1 VDDVAVTIDEGAPLK
16 RDLFGEV
23 RIVRVQLD
31 GRVVDCVQ
39 RDTTLAAR
47 GVRWFARRLA
57 GREARALQA
66 LRGMLGVPRLV
77 SWDGRRLVR
86 SWLPGVPMQAA
97 GGVDRVYFREALGLL
112 RRLHSAGLVHN
123 DLAKEPNWLVT
134 ADGRPAL
141 VDFQL
146 AMRPRYRGR
155 LFRMLAHDDL
165 RHLLKHKRMYC
176 PQHLT
181 ARERAI
187 LARRSPLAAAWSSTG
202 KPVYLFVTRRLLG
215 WADREGAGD
224 RGAVQGSTV
233 SKSSAGASPGRK

>member
-1 VDDVAVTIDEGAPLK
+1 MTRQDEAPLK

-23 RIVRVQLD
+23 RRVSVQPGD
-31 GRVVDCVQ
+31 GVVEGVQ
-39 RDTTLAAR
+39 RDTTCAAR
-47 GVRWFARRLA
+47 GVGWLARRLA
-57 GREARALQA
+57 AREARALHA
-66 LRGMLGVPRLV
+66 VRHVAGVPRLL

-86 SWLPGVPMQAA
+86 SWVAGVPMQAA
-97 GGVDRVYFREALGLL
+97 AGIDRAYFREALGLL
-112 RRLHSAGLVHN
+112 RRLHAAGLVHN

-134 ADGRPAL
+134 PDGRPAL

-155 LFRMLAHDDL
+155 VFRMLAHDDL
-165 RHLLKHKRMYC
+165 RHLLKHKRTYC
-176 PQHLT
+176 PEHLT

-187 LARRSPLAAAWSSTG
+187 LARRSLLSAAWAGTG
-202 KPVYLFVTRRLLG
+202 KPLYRFVTRRLLG

>member
-1 VDDVAVTIDEGAPLK
+1 MDEGASLK

-23 RIVRVQLD
+23 CRVRVQFED
-31 GRVVDCVQ
+31 GVIDCVQ
-39 RDTTLAAR
+39 RDTTLAAH
-47 GVRWFARRLA
+47 GVGWFARRLA
-57 GREARALQA
+57 AREARALRA
-66 LRGMLGVPRLV
+66 LRGMPGVPRLV

-97 GGVDRVYFREALGLL
+97 GGVDRAYFREALGLL
-112 RRLHSAGLVHN
+112 RRLHAAGLVHN
-123 DLAKEPNWLVT
+123 DLAKEPNWLV
-134 ADGRPAL
+134 AANGRPAL

-146 AMRPRYRGR
+146 AMQPRYRGR

-165 RHLLKHKRMYC
+165 RHLLKHKRTYC

-187 LARRSPLAAAWSSTG
+187 LARRSPLAATWAKTG
-202 KPVYLFVTRRLLG
+202 KPVYRFVTRRLLG

-224 RGAVQGSTV
+224 RGAAQGSTV

>member
-1 VDDVAVTIDEGAPLK
+1 MTNEGVPLK

-23 RIVRVQLD
+23 RRICLEQD
-31 GRVVDCVQ
+31 GGLVECVQ

-47 GVRWFARRLA
+47 GLGWLARRLA
-57 GREARALQA
+57 AREARALQA
-66 LRGMLGVPRLV
+66 LRGVTGVPRLV

-86 SWLPGVPMQAA
+86 SWLPGLPMQAA
-97 GGVDRVYFREALGLL
+97 GGVDRQYFREALGLL
-112 RRLHSAGLVHN
+112 RRLHAAGLVHN

-134 ADGRPAL
+134 ANGQPAL

-146 AMRPRYRGR
+146 AMQPRYRGR

-165 RHLLKHKRMYC
+165 RHLLKHKRTYC

-187 LARRSPLAAAWSSTG
+187 LARRSPLAAAWASTG
-202 KPVYLFVTRRLLG
+202 KPVYRFVTRRMLG

-224 RGAVQGSTV
+224 RGAAQGSTI